1 MSNTELVAELTDIC
15 IRQAEIIKAQAF
27 IIEQFGALDRVE
39 EPLAAQTRLR
49 VRGGEWDV
57 SPGPGRANP
66 PRPFWS
72 IKQEENFCMSI
83 REILTNGGGLLVVG
97 MTLIQIAPVKVNP
110 WSWLARAIGRA
121 INAEVIKKLDDHIT
135 MDDKRTADGH
145 RARILHFNNE
155 LLRDIGHTQEEFFE
169 VLNEIDAYEEY
180 CREHPEY
187 PNNRAVLAIENIREV
202 YKERLKKHDFLQV
215 SSAPRQEAKP

>member
-1 MSNTELVAELTDIC
+1 MNVQEL
-15 IRQAEIIKAQAF
+15 
-27 IIEQFGALDRVE
+27 
-39 EPLAAQTRLR
+39 LA
-49 VRGGEWDV
+49 G
-57 SPGPGRANP
+57 
-66 PRPFWS
+66 
-72 IKQEENFCMSI
+72 
-83 REILTNGGGLLVVG
+83 GGGLLLVL
-97 MTLIQIAPVKVNP
+97 MTLVQIAPVKINP

-121 INAEVIKKLDDHIT
+121 VNAEVIKKLDDHIT
-135 MDDKRTADGH
+135 MDDRRTADGH

-169 VLNEIDAYEEY
+169 VLAEIDAYEDY

-215 SSAPRQEAKP
+215 SSAPRKEQMP